1 MFCIYE
7 AVNAKNN
14 SPPRWG
20 CRSIKLINTVIYS
33 EPIVPLMKMRTR
45 QCLTDEHDK
54 ELNGLKFVAL
64 LNMLPMC
71 AKEANPQSARAWFP
85 PPSGGSEGVSD
96 SNQYPVVKVT
106 AMSVLDG
113 RLGENM
119 FVLLNVTVSCQINS
133 RGGRSKPA

>member
-1 MFCIYE
+1 MFCIYKT
-7 AVNAKNN
+7 VRAKDNN
-14 SPPRWG
+14 PPRLK
-20 CRSIKLINTVIYS
+20 CRFIKLINTMIYS
-33 EPIVPLMKMRTR
+33 EPIVAPMKMRTR
-45 QCLTDEHDK
+45 QCLKNGHDK
-54 ELNGLKFVAL
+54 GLNSLKFMTI

-71 AKEANPQSARAWFP
+71 GKEANPQSAQAWFP

-96 SNQYPVVKVT
+96 SNQYPVVRVT

-133 RGGRSKPA
+133 HSGRTKHA

>member
-1 MFCIYE
+1 MFCIYK

-14 SPPRWG
+14 LPRWI
-20 CRSIKLINTVIYS
+20 CSAIKLINMVIYS
-33 EPIVPLMKMRTR
+33 EPNVPPVKMRTR
-45 QCLTDEHDK
+45 QCLKDEHDK
-54 ELNGLKFVAL
+54 ELNGFKFVAI
-64 LNMLPMC
+64 LNVLPMC
-71 AKEANPQSARAWFP
+71 AKEANPQSARASFP

-96 SNQYPVVKVT
+96 SNQYLVVRVT

-133 RGGRSKPA
+133 HGGRSKHA